1 MSGYPG
7 VATAVVVT
15 EPDDQGR
22 VGVHYPWLPAGDALA
37 PSWAPVAVPL
47 AGANRG
53 AWLMPEVGDEVLVS
67 FQHGDRD
74 HPFVVGFLWNGVD
87 PPPETDRQNRVILTP
102 GGHTLRFE
110 DGDAKKVVLKTAG
123 GHHLTLDDDG
133 SAVTLH
139 SNGGHELK
147 VDDTA
152 GTITVSL
159 SGGASKVELTS
170 SAVTLTGGGRSVALT
185 GGQVQIS

>member
-1 MSGYPG
+1 MSGHPG

-15 EPDDQGR
+15 DPDDQGR
-22 VGVHYPWLPAGDALA
+22 LGLHYRWLPGGDALA
-37 PSWAPVAVPL
+37 PSYAPVAAAL

-53 AWLMPEVGDEVLVS
+53 AWLMPEVGDEVLVA
-67 FQHGDRD
+67 FEHGDRD
-74 HPFVVGFLWNGVD
+74 HPYVVGFLWNGAE
-87 PPPETDRQNRVILTP
+87 PPPETDPKNRVILTP

-110 DGDAKKVVLKTAG
+110 DGNDKKVVLKTAA
-123 GHHLTLDDDG
+123 GHHLTLEDDG
-133 SAVTLH
+133 NAVTLH

-147 VDDTA
+147 IDDNA
-152 GTITVSL
+152 GTITVGI

-170 SAVTLTGGGRSVALT
+170 SKVTLTGGGRSVALS